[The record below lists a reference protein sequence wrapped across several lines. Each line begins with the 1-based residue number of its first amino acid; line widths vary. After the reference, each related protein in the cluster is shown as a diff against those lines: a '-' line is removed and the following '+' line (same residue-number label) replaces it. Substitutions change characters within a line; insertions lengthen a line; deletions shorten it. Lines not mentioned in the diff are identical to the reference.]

1 MLFLGQEL
9 ILSGHA
15 TVKQELLM
23 VTSGCGKQIF
33 AHTEYERMVT
43 AMDDYIKREALR
55 DALYDADAITMNGV
69 KIINQF
75 PSSDVEPVKHGQWIG
90 SGDGYANGELVYD
103 MWECSECGYD
113 ADGADEEPNWNY
125 CPNCGARMDDV

>member
-1 MLFLGQEL
+1 M
-9 ILSGHA
+9 A
-15 TVKQELLM
+15 TW
-23 VTSGCGKQIF
+23 
-33 AHTEYERMVT
+33 
-43 AMDDYIKREALR
+43 MDEYIKRGDVMKAYEEEQHRQGSYRFETL
-55 DALYDADAITMNGV
+55 IKSV
-69 KIINQF
+69 
-75 PSSDVEPVKHGQWIG
+75 PSAEVAPVKHGQWIG